1 MTRPFPRATVAFALA
16 GFLLAAAG
24 CVPQS
29 DLPSDCDASQVE
41 RTATLAGQQLDP
53 DAIDVCRGQRV
64 TLNVTTQRD
73 GVLHLHGYDD
83 QGAAV
88 QIRTGETA
96 HLVFTASRAGQ
107 FPMEMHDANGSSEE
121 VGILTVHEP

>member
-41 RTATLAGQQLDP
+41 RTATLTDAGLDP
-53 DAIDVCRGQRV
+53 DAIDVCKGQAV
-64 TLNVTTQRD
+64 TITITVERA
-73 GVLHLHGYDD
+73 GELHLHGYDD
-83 QGAAV
+83 QVPGQEVVVGDEAELA
-88 QIRTGETA
+88 
-96 HLVFTASRAGQ
+96 FTASHAGQ
-107 FPMEMHDANGSSEE
+107 FPLEFHTGQDEIE
-121 VGILTVHEP
+121 IGILTVHEP